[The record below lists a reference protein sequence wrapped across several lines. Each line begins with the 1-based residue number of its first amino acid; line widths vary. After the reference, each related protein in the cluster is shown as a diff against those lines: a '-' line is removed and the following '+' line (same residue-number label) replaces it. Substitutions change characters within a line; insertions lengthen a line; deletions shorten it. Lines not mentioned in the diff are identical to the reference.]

1 MPEGENGPSG
11 VRRSGRHR
19 TFEIHPGEFWSG
31 FEPVDRPMAAATGHL
46 ECTITRLVDPGWRNQ
61 MLALYCVWD
70 IYGELTS
77 QLNRL
82 AKIQSQVD
90 ELRDKIRRIV
100 SE

>member
-1 MPEGENGPSG
+1 
-11 VRRSGRHR
+11 
-19 TFEIHPGEFWSG
+19 
-31 FEPVDRPMAAATGHL
+31 
-46 ECTITRLVDPGWRNQ
+46 